1 MSCERA
7 QSLTTRPGSHAGGT
21 LQAMTA
27 NVSLSSLRDVSYA
40 RVRQGLRSTTKSVY
54 HRLPPRRSVQ
64 KVVFIVGCQRSGTTL
79 LNSMFDR
86 DWRTSVY
93 KEQSRLSSRDSDK
106 GLRLNP
112 LDEVATA
119 IAADP
124 APIVVLKP
132 LVESQNIA
140 ELLDYFE
147 GSKAVWL
154 YRRHTDVAS
163 SYLRRW
169 NDRSISDLRSIVND
183 RNDWR
188 NEHVSQDVREIVTA
202 HFSEHMAAHDASALY
217 WFSRNRH
224 FIDRRLG
231 SDPRVTLCRYE
242 VLVQRPRDEIARL
255 YEFIDVPLPAR
266 SLIDRVHTR
275 SVERGAS
282 VTLSESVD
290 ALCTALLN
298 RLDDMRAVQSS
309 N

>member
-1 MSCERA
+1 M
-7 QSLTTRPGSHAGGT
+7 
-21 LQAMTA
+21 
-27 NVSLSSLRDVSYA
+27 
-40 RVRQGLRSTTKSVY
+40 Y
-54 HRLPPRRSVQ
+54 HRLSPRRSVQ
-64 KVVFIVGCQRSGTTL
+64 KIVFIVGCQRSGTTL
-79 LNSMFDR
+79 LNNIFDR

-112 LDEVATA
+112 LDEVAAA

-132 LVESQNIA
+132 LVESQNIP

-163 SYLRRW
+163 SYVRRW
-169 NDRSISDLRSIVND
+169 NDRSITDLQSIVND

-188 NEHVSQDVREIVTA
+188 NERVSKDVREIVTA
-202 HFSEHMAAHDASALY
+202 HFSEHIAAHDASALY

-224 FIDRRLG
+224 FIDRGLG
-231 SDPRVTLCRYE
+231 SDERVTLCRYE
-242 VLVQRPRDEIARL
+242 VLVQQPRDEIARL
-255 YEFIDVPLPAR
+255 YDFVDVPLPAT
-266 SLIDRVHTR
+266 SLTDRIHAR
-275 SVERGAS
+275 SVQRGSS
-282 VTLSESVD
+282 VNLSESVD

-298 RLDDMRAVQSS
+298 RLDDMRAAQTCS
-309 N
+309 